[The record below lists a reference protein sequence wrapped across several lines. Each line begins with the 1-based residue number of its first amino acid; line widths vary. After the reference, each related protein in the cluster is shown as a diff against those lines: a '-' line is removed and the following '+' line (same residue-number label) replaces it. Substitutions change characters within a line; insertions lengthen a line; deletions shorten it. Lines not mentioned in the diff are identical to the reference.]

1 MAGTCERDHT
11 VLPATHTLSS
21 LSMSQSALP
30 QCITAL
36 WLLLISAPPTVTVHC
51 RLRHCQPVR
60 QRTPSS
66 TTRRNQYDAAEA
78 LYPAHDDAMTS
89 LAAAVLFMCRTWQ
102 ITCAMTSSLK
112 PEVRNVSQRRQR
124 KTEPQSCTKM
134 VKIGQIVPLSSRTVT
149 DRQTDRQTRSS
160 QY

>member
-1 MAGTCERDHT
+1 MR
-11 VLPATHTLSS
+11 
-21 LSMSQSALP
+21 QSALP

-36 WLLLISAPPTVTVHC
+36 WLLLVPAPVHC

-89 LAAAVLFMCRTWQ
+89 LAAAVS
-102 ITCAMTSSLK
+102 IY
-112 PEVRNVSQRRQR
+112 
-124 KTEPQSCTKM
+124 
-134 VKIGQIVPLSSRTVT
+134 VPHMAHYLQNDVILETGST
-149 DRQTDRQTRSS
+149 
-160 QY
+160 